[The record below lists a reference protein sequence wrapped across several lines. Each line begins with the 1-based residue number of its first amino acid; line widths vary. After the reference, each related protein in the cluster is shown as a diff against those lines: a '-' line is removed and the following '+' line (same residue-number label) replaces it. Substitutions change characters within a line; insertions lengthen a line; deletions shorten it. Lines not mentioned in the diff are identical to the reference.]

1 MQFTSIA
8 ISAMLLT
15 GSLIL
20 AAPGHAVA
28 ADNERIDAIES
39 QVQQLRDE
47 NAALKKRID
56 EVEGADEETKQ
67 NMEELANLVNVSG
80 YADVEYKLTN
90 QPEQNN
96 KFRLHHLSLFFSKNV
111 EKDWRFFS
119 EIEYEDAPRI
129 ESNNANDTINRSQG
143 LIFVEQ
149 MYVQY
154 HPQFDWDVRLG
165 RFLTPYGY
173 WSIYHYPPYVP
184 TQTYP
189 LFFKV
194 MLPEVSDGLQIR
206 KSVPM
211 GEMTLDTHLYVANGS
226 GNSGNGDRNNN
237 KGVGLRLNLDII
249 SGLSVGTS
257 YYREKDN
264 LDSMNST
271 YGAHLVL
278 THKSI
283 RVLSEYVKRQNKP
296 QTTAAFNDNSWYGQ
310 ITYDIDKWTIAG
322 RYDWYD
328 ASDKVSNNSRYRH
341 TGAINYHLAHNVTG
355 KAEYSRN
362 TFDDPLQK
370 DYSEA
375 IFSIVAAIG
384 DL

>member
-1 MQFTSIA
+1 MKFRSTA
-8 ISAMLLT
+8 ISAIFLT
-15 GSLIL
+15 AALIL
-20 AAPGHAVA
+20 AAPGHAFA
-28 ADNERIDAIES
+28 ADGERIDALEL
-39 QVQQLRDE
+39 QMQKLRDE
-47 NAALKKRID
+47 NANLHKRVD
-56 EVEGADEETKQ
+56 DVEIADEETKQ
-67 NMEELANLVNVSG
+67 IVMDVANLVNVSG

-96 KFRLHHLSLFFSKNV
+96 KFRIHHLSLFFSKNV
-111 EKDWRFFS
+111 DKDWRVFS

-129 ESNNANDTINRSQG
+129 ESNNTADTVNKSQG

-149 MYVQY
+149 MYLQY

-173 WSIYHYPPYVP
+173 WSIYHYSPYVP

-194 MLPEVSDGLQIR
+194 MFPEVSDGLQLR

-211 GEMTLDTHLYVANGS
+211 GDMTLDTHLYVANGS

-237 KGVGLRLNLDII
+237 KGAGLRLNLDII

-264 LDSMNST
+264 FDSMNAT

-283 RVLSEYVKRQNKP
+283 RILSEYFKRQNKP
-296 QTTAAFNDNSWYGQ
+296 HSVAAFNDNSWYGQ
-310 ITYDIDKWTIAG
+310 LTYDIDKWTIAG

-328 ASDKVSNNSRYRH
+328 ASNKITNNSRYRY
-341 TGAINYHLAHNVTG
+341 TGAINYHFAHNVTG